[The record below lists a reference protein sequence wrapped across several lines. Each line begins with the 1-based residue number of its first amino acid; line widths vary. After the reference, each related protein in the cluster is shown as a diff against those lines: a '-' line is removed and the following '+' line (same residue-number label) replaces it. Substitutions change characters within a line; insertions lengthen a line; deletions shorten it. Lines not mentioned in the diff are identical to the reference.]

1 MDETF
6 DVSALQYRQDRSR
19 IEAGRCEEDFA
30 KRLIEAFIR
39 FLQGQVVVLDDA
51 AYEGVSIGMDTG
63 GRKSENDIARSDCFA
78 CDEVFLVND
87 ADSKASYIVIAFG
100 IETCHFS
107 GFAAESAQPD
117 SMQALATPLT
127 ISAISSGSSFPVAM

>member
-1 MDETF
+1 
-6 DVSALQYRQDRSR
+6 
-19 IEAGRCEEDFA
+19 
-30 KRLIEAFIR
+30 
-39 FLQGQVVVLDDA
+39 
-51 AYEGVSIGMDTG
+51 MDTG

-107 GFAAESAQPD
+107 GFAAEEVRSRIRCRHWQR
-117 SMQALATPLT
+117 L
-127 ISAISSGSSFPVAM
+127 